1 MKNRTKLSGIAVV
14 AVVTAAMV
22 LALTGCQNPED
33 SESKGTPVKF
43 EYLFADG
50 SSMTYTT
57 TTLEL
62 IFDRKIIDLSAADI
76 TLTAG
81 STGARKGELTPSKY
95 NDKYYLAV
103 SGITSG
109 GSVTVN
115 VSKSGYDITGG
126 PKTVTVYYYTPPPL
140 GIVVTFTDVKA
151 NIESHKG
158 MEGTTKLTLT
168 FDQDITGLSAE
179 DITLSWPSGVH
190 ALTDIG
196 TVEKRTLTKTGTG
209 VYELAVNVVKEGLIG
224 VSVSKSGYTINDEK
238 NVFVSLHVQSGNIGN
253 IAVTFTSLTANNST
267 VVGTTR
273 LTLTSFT
280 RDIDGLSDKDVFLQA
295 GSTQALAGYLYRT
308 GTGVYDLDIYHVI
321 VSGNVTVD
329 VLKSGY
335 TISGGPKTVYIYKN

>member
-1 MKNRTKLSGIAVV
+1 MRHLHKNAVIA
-14 AVVTAAMV
+14 AVVTAVMV
-22 LALTGCQNPED
+22 LALTGCKTEPED
-33 SESKGTPVKF
+33 TPVKF
-43 EYLFADG
+43 EYLFDAAPPG
-50 SSMTYTT
+50 SKAYTT

-62 IFDRKIIDLSAADI
+62 RFDREIIGLSAEDI
-76 TLTAG
+76 ILTAG
-81 STGARKGELTPSKY
+81 STGAKKGELTPDKY
-95 NDKYYLAV
+95 NMADMWIYYLAV
-103 SGITSG
+103 SGITSSG
-109 GSVTVN
+109 DVIVK
-115 VSKSGYDITGG
+115 VSKSGYAIT
-126 PKTVTVYYYTPPPL
+126 PESKTVTVYHYTPPL

-273 LTLTSFT
+273 LTLTFT